1 MSVGEDKG
9 CAAAPSS
16 AGNSVP
22 CGSLRGEEGWGQK
35 EKNEKTE
42 NVKRLVRG

>member
-9 CAAAPSS
+9 CAAAFAS
-16 AGNSVP
+16 AGDSVP
-22 CGSLRGEEGWGQK
+22 CESLRGKEGWSQK